1 MSQPIDSA
9 AGLRAGLVEALHA
22 ARAAERDVISTL
34 GAGVRDRPAAD
45 GAWSAK
51 DVQAHLA
58 AWRRRQVERLAA
70 IREGRAES
78 VIAGETDEVNA
89 IIHAERADWLWD
101 QVLADAEATSSG
113 LIAEVE
119 AASDAT
125 LAMDRI
131 SSTILGNGP
140 EHTLAHL
147 PALASG
153 HGLDARVTDLAE
165 TIAGIIDRGAWP
177 ARAAAYARYNLACV
191 HALGGRLD
199 VARGLLR
206 QALADQEEL
215 RAFAPEDD
223 DLLAL
228 RDEIPAL
235 LHG

>member
-1 MSQPIDSA
+1 MSQPIDTA
-9 AGLRAGLVEALHA
+9 AGLRAGLVEALRA
-22 ARAAERDVISTL
+22 ARAAERDVIDAV
-34 GAGVRDRPAAD
+34 GAEVRDAP
-45 GAWSAK
+45 GVGGGWSAK

-70 IREGRAES
+70 IREDRAEP

-89 IIHAERADWLWD
+89 VIHAERADWPWD
-101 QVLADAEATSSG
+101 RVLADAEATSSA

-119 AASDAT
+119 AASDTT

-131 SSTILGNGP
+131 SATILGNGP

-147 PALASG
+147 PVLASG
-153 HGLDARVTDLAE
+153 SGLDARVSELAD
-165 TIAGIIDRGAWP
+165 TIAGIIDRGGWP

-191 HALGGRLD
+191 HALAGRLD
-199 VARGLLR
+199 VARELLR

-223 DLLAL
+223 DLIEL
-228 RDEIPAL
+228 RDEIPTL
-235 LHG
+235 LDG